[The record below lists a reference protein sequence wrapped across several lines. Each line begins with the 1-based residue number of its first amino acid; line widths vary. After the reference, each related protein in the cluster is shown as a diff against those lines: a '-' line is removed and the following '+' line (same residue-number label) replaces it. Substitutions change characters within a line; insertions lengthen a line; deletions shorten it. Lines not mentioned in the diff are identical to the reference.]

1 MTATNRFLFDTDFGT
16 GPSASKT
23 VQQPVQREEPI
34 FTESDVTALKAEA
47 FEQGLR
53 EGQNQS
59 QQELE
64 TAVAGTMTT
73 ISSQLETLMSSHE
86 EKIVALKQDSAS
98 LALSIASKL
107 APALIELAPETEVN
121 KLIEDCLADLHDEPR
136 IVIRANEHVCEK
148 ISGKIDEITNRAAFQ
163 GNLILLP
170 DETKHAGDCRVE
182 WADGGTE
189 RRLEDI
195 EARLEEVI
203 NRFIRSSGETE
214 QETQQVMDQPSAE
227 QF

>member
-16 GPSASKT
+16 DPSSPEAAQKR
-23 VQQPVQREEPI
+23 VKREEPI
-34 FTESDVTALKAEA
+34 YTESDVTALKAEA

-53 EGQNQS
+53 EGKSQS
-59 QQELE
+59 HKELE
-64 TAVAGTMTT
+64 TIVAEAMTA
-73 ISSQLETLMSSHE
+73 ISAQLEHFLSSHE
-86 EKIVALKQDSAS
+86 AKMTVLKQESAK
-98 LALSIASKL
+98 LALSIASKF
-107 APALIELAPETEVN
+107 APALIELAPETEVK
-121 KLIEDCLADLHDEPR
+121 KLIEDCLVDLHDEPR
-136 IVIRANEHVCEK
+136 IVIRANEEVCEN
-148 ISGKIDEITNRAAFQ
+148 ISGKIDEITNRSAFQ

-170 DETKHAGDCRVE
+170 DETRHAGDCRVE

-203 NRFIRSSGETE
+203 NRFIRSTGETE
-214 QETQQVMDQPSAE
+214 QQTPQVMDQPVAE